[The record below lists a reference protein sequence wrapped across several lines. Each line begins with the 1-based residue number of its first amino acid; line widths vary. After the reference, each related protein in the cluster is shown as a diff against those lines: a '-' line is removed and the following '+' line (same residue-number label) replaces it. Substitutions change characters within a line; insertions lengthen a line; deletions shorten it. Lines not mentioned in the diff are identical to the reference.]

1 MLIVIVFHLVEKYNA
16 CIHLNI
22 TCFFRNNP
30 FFKPKDWLKFVG
42 YQIPIMDLSIEN
54 YITKSNQ
61 TPWKLLTEQ
70 GVSTTGISVK
80 VLRYDELTKRAPSI
94 LLKFEP
100 GASYP
105 YHNHPA
111 GEELFVLEGSV
122 ILEGTLLVAGDY
134 LYTPPGFKHSV
145 TSETGCIVLFMIPQ
159 EVEIA

>member
-1 MLIVIVFHLVEKYNA
+1 MN
-16 CIHLNI
+16 
-22 TCFFRNNP
+22 
-30 FFKPKDWLKFVG
+30 
-42 YQIPIMDLSIEN
+42 LSIEN

-61 TPWKLLTEQ
+61 TPWKPLTEQ

-122 ILEGTLLVAGDY
+122 ILEGTILVAGDY